1 MSDAMVR
8 TESALRPGPS
18 AQFPATSAPRPAN
31 TELARR
37 TRAFARTRALAGL
50 TPHGST
56 LNALTVTTTVT
67 LS

>member
-1 MSDAMVR
+1 MSDALVR
-8 TESALRPGPS
+8 TESALRATPS
-18 AQFPATSAPRPAN
+18 AQFPAPAAPRPAN
-31 TELARR
+31 AELARR

-50 TPHGST
+50 TPNGST